1 MVSFSSSTHSERRLE
16 CRMESRR
23 EGRGADKGSS
33 RGNVARLVEMF
44 SPAEVGQLRDPNGIT
59 EDRADEN

>member
-1 MVSFSSSTHSERRLE
+1 
-16 CRMESRR
+16 MESRR
-23 EGRGADKGSS
+23 EGRGADKGSP
-33 RGNVARLVEMF
+33 RGSASVARLVERGGIF